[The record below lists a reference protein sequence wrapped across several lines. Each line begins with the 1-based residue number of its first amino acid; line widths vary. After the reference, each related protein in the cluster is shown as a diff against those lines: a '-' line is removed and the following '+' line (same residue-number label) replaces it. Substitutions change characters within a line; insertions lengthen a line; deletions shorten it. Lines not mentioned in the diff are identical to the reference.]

1 VKLSLVPKRE
11 ETIEGA
17 TEDLRSGKTTCVALV
32 ERCLAAIEEWEPK
45 VHAWTLVCAESALR
59 QAHALD
65 ILLAEGCD
73 LGPLHGIPIGVKDI
87 IHVRGLPTSL
97 GVSRS
102 PVGPFEGEANVVRKL
117 RLSGAIVLGKTVTTA
132 HAFLDPPPT
141 RNPWNLERTPG
152 GSSSGSAAA
161 VATGMCL
168 AAIGT
173 QTVGSLIRPASFC
186 GVCAWRPDWGP
197 SRDISY
203 GIAPLAPSLDA
214 PGFLARS
221 ITDLMRLQPPR
232 DWSDEDWFRRTETI
246 KPVTPP
252 KLGVLRGTFEDDASP
267 SMRSVMEAAIT
278 TWKEKGASISY
289 PDLPDGFDRWPLA
302 LRVIL
307 AAEACATHARRFF
320 EEDGYYPPEIQ
331 SLIREGAEIRAADY
345 IYSRDWTDRWRAY
358 LATHIDHIDAFV
370 TPAAI
375 GPAPS
380 PDTTGDACFN
390 APWSLLGRPTITFP
404 IALSPDGLPLG
415 AQFISTSKSPETMI
429 DAAQWCESVI
439 WAEQLENEASP

>member
-1 VKLSLVPKRE
+1 VTLSLVPRRE

-17 TEDLRSGKTTCVALV
+17 TEDLRAGRTTCVALV

-45 VHAWTLVCAESALR
+45 VHAWTTVCAESALR

-65 ILLAEGCD
+65 VLLADGCD

-97 GVSRS
+97 GVSR
-102 PVGPFEGEANVVRKL
+102 PRTGPFEGEANVVRKL
-117 RLSGAIVLGKTVTTA
+117 RLGGAVVLGKTVTTA
-132 HAFLDPPPT
+132 HAFLDPPAT

-186 GVCAWRPDWGP
+186 GVCAWRPNWRLSDN
-197 SRDISY
+197 ISY

-221 ITDLMRLQPPR
+221 VVDLMRLQPPR
-232 DWSDEDWFRRTETI
+232 DWSDEDWFTRTEAM
-246 KPVTPP
+246 TPFTAP
-252 KLGVLRGTFEDDASP
+252 KLGILQGPFQDEASP
-267 SMRSVMEAAIT
+267 SMKTAMDKAIAA
-278 TWKEKGASISY
+278 WKEKGASVSLCDP
-289 PDLPDGFDRWPLA
+289 PDHFDKIA
-302 LRVIL
+302 HSLRTIL
-307 AAEACATHARRFF
+307 AAEACVAHATRFA
-320 EEDGYYPPEIQ
+320 EEYADYPPQIN
-331 SLIREGAEIRAADY
+331 SLIREGVEIRAVDY
-345 IYSRDWTDRWRAY
+345 IYARNWMQGWRDY
-358 LATHIDHIDAFV
+358 LSTWVDSYDAFV

-380 PDTTGDACFN
+380 ADTTGDARFN
-390 APWSLLGRPTITFP
+390 APWSFFGRPAITFP
-404 IALSPDGLPLG
+404 ISLSPDGLPLG
-415 AQFISTSKSPETMI
+415 VQFVSTSKTPETMI
-429 DAAQWCESVI
+429 DAAQWCERVI
-439 WAEQLENEASP
+439 WAEHTQNEARP